1 MIELIVLPIL
11 EALGDLIRKFVML
24 AAIIAV
30 FIKNMIASLV
40 VSIVGLLLGAGFFAW
55 GAAYTLGLLPE

>member
-1 MIELIVLPIL
+1 M
-11 EALGDLIRKFVML
+11 EAIGDMIRKYVMF
-24 AAIIAV
+24 AAIVAV

-40 VSIVGLLLGAGFFAW
+40 VSIIGLLLGAGLFAW